1 MLSSVFGC
9 HFGFAKRQGLGEVK
23 EVGKGL
29 TPTPLITSFDLPLQR
44 ARSSP
49 DMPALQ
55 AAKSTIVCG
64 N

>member
-1 MLSSVFGC
+1 MLSSVFGR
-9 HFGFAKRQGLGEVK
+9 HFGFAKRQGLGGVK

-29 TPTPLITSFDLPLQR
+29 TPTPLITSFDLPLQ

-55 AAKSTIVCG
+55 AAKST